1 MRAAAD
7 SMGDGSPGPISSA
20 LPPGARAIASDSTG
34 MNLVVV
40 DTDVWTSTN
49 GGTSWIDQTPSGP
62 AHNQDWTSVA
72 SDTTGQKLVALVNGF
87 YDGPDEDPA
96 MFSGDVWTST
106 NGGVTWTDRTA
117 SSAAHGL
124 VWRGVASDATGTNLV
139 SVASSAGVLVPT
151 GSIWTSTD
159 SGATWTDCTMVTSP
173 TGSQA
178 WQAVASDATGQNLVA
193 VGTGAIW
200 TSTDGGATWTDHTP
214 PASAQVIGGFGF
226 QSVAS
231 DATGK
236 KLVAV
241 VNTGDVWTSTD
252 GGVTWIDTT
261 PSGPTSD
268 QVWISVASDSTG
280 TNLIATDALVHGYN
294 GDVWTS
300 ANGGATWTDVTTS
313 DPSAS
318 GEWQVV
324 ASSADGA
331 HLVVIGGGKVWTR

>member
-1 MRAAAD
+1 MKPSFGSWRWLTGAVATSAMAGLAACSSSSDAAKGKPSVD
-7 SMGDGSPGPISSA
+7 VGDGGYAGTVSNTTPNPDVRVV
-20 LPPGARAIASDSTG
+20 PPGARAIASDSTG

-72 SDTTGQKLVALVNGF
+72 SDTTGQKLVAVVNGF
-87 YDGPDEDPA
+87 YDDPDEDPA

-106 NGGVTWTDRTA
+106 NSGVTWTDRTA

-139 SVASSAGVLVPT
+139 SVASSAGALVPT

-159 SGATWTDCTMVTSP
+159 SGATWTDRTTGTSP
-173 TGSQA
+173 TGPQA

-193 VGTGAIW
+193 AGTGAIW
-200 TSTDGGATWTDHTP
+200 TSTDGGASWTDHTP
-214 PASAQVIGGFGF
+214 PASARIIGGFGF

-241 VNTGDVWTSTD
+241 VDTATSGRPPTKASR
-252 GGVTWIDTT
+252 GST
-261 PSGPTSD
+261 PRRRARRRTRSGSRSLRIPLERT
-268 QVWISVASDSTG
+268 
-280 TNLIATDALVHGYN
+280 
-294 GDVWTS
+294 
-300 ANGGATWTDVTTS
+300 
-313 DPSAS
+313 
-318 GEWQVV
+318 
-324 ASSADGA
+324 
-331 HLVVIGGGKVWTR
+331 